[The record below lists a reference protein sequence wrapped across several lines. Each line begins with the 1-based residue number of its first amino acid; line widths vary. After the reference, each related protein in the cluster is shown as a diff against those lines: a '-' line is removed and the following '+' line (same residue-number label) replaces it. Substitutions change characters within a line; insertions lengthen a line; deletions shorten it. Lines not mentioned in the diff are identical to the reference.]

1 MKTGSQRDICTPM
14 FTAALITI
22 TKIQKQPVNRWMD
35 KDVLYI
41 KPMECYSAMK
51 KENPAICY
59 DLEEVWGHYPKWNR
73 SDRERWILCYI
84 TCIYNLKK
92 KKANSQ
98 KQGRLMTAKTW
109 DVG

>member
-41 KPMECYSAMK
+41 KPMESYSAMK

-59 DLEEVWGHYPKWNR
+59 DLDEVWGHYPKWNR

-92 KKANSQ
+92 KK
-98 KQGRLMTAKTW
+98 KQTHRSRVDWWLPRPGM
-109 DVG
+109 